1 MFEYLS
7 KISKGTISWLIQND
21 PLFQMMPPQMRK
33 AFLDALDDRKRD
45 VRKSADRYAK
55 AIRMIVKA

>member
-1 MFEYLS
+1 MFEYLP

-45 VRKSADRYAK
+45 VWEKKCR
-55 AIRMIVKA
+55 